1 MTTFKIASF
10 AAAVLVMAACHS
22 KKKTTSVA
30 TTPAKSTTGI
40 FAPGEEE
47 FTAIKTKFPDATLA
61 SLTEGHSIYTGA
73 CANCHNAK
81 NIYRISEDKWPSIID
96 DMASKASITA
106 SQKDALT
113 KYVFSIKATQPK

>member
-1 MTTFKIASF
+1 MTTFKIVFF
-10 AAAVLVMAACHS
+10 AASMLIIAGCHS
-22 KKKTTSVA
+22 KKKA
-30 TTPAKSTTGI
+30 AGAETPSKSTTGI
-40 FAPGEEE
+40 FAPREEE
-47 FTAIKTKFPDATLA
+47 LTAIKTKFPDATLA

-81 NIYRISEDKWPSIID
+81 SIYRISEDRWPSIID

-113 KYVFSIKATQPK
+113 KYVFSIKATQAK